1 MFCEHCGSLIVRGMT
16 VRLDSCDTPM
26 VIWCMNCVERMDEIA
41 RERGDVLGLYIPGVA
56 DYPSPFHFS

>member
-26 VIWCMNCVERMDEIA
+26 VIWCMDCVERID
-41 RERGDVLGLYIPGVA
+41 RKSVV
-56 DYPSPFHFS
+56 